1 MSLYLKFIVI
11 FKNLSHPLKLC
22 LRPSRNDFVILYCGA
37 RGEGGEPNMLPTKY
51 QPNRSSGSCKEV
63 KTFFT
68 VKGHDSHFDF
78 RVMAILAIL
87 EQPSY

>member
-1 MSLYLKFIVI
+1 
-11 FKNLSHPLKLC
+11 
-22 LRPSRNDFVILYCGA
+22 
-37 RGEGGEPNMLPTKY
+37 MLPTKY